1 MGSVE
6 NMDHKSA
13 VPRLLWSFFSA
24 FSDKNT
30 RPYTSKKEAR

>member
-6 NMDHKSA
+6 NMDHKS
-13 VPRLLWSFFSA
+13 VVLGFCGLFFSA

-30 RPYTSKKEAR
+30 PRYISYTEAR